1 MFGDF
6 TPLLRR
12 SIARHGDAALA
23 LAATGILLAEY
34 SGASQLSSSE
44 KLVAGVLAAGAGVGV
59 TLRHRGPLLLLA
71 AVELVTALYA
81 VLPQAQDGLGWAV
94 VAMIAIYTVA
104 SESQTWRLR
113 LGAVLTVAL
122 VVTWLV
128 HDYDVISLDAGAIVG
143 YGLFA
148 AVPWTFGRVIRIRR
162 EREGLLEQR
171 ALTLERDVAEA
182 ARRAVEDERTRIA
195 REIHDVVGH
204 ALGVI
209 VVQAEGGGR
218 LISTYPG
225 ETRRAL
231 DTIGRTG
238 REALGEMRRLVGL
251 LRVSDE
257 QPNLSPQPGLAQL
270 ETLAA
275 QMRAA
280 GLPVEVVIE
289 GEPAPLA
296 PSVDLSA
303 YRIAQEA
310 LTNVLRHAGPARARV
325 LLRYGLSAVEVSV
338 VDDGAGPDHDNGAGH
353 GLIGIRERVTLFGG
367 DVEAGPQ
374 AEGGYAVR
382 ARLPYGVRP

>member
-1 MFGDF
+1 VFGDF
-6 TPLLRR
+6 TSLLRR
-12 SIARHGDAALA
+12 SIARHGDIALA
-23 LAATGILLAEY
+23 LAATAILLAEY

-44 KLVAGVLAAGAGVGV
+44 KLVAGALAAGAGVGV
-59 TLRHRGPLLLLA
+59 ALRRRGPLLFLA

-81 VLPQAQDGLGWAV
+81 VLPQAENGIAWAV

-104 SESQTWRLR
+104 SESQTWTLR
-113 LGAVLTVAL
+113 LGAVLSAAL

-128 HDYDVISLDAGAIVG
+128 HDYDVTSLDAGAIVG

-148 AVPWTFGRVIRIRR
+148 AVPWMFGRVIRIRR
-162 EREGLLEQR
+162 DRERLLEQR

-218 LISTYPG
+218 LIATHPG

-257 QPNLSPQPGLAQL
+257 QPDLSPQPGLAQL

-275 QMRAA
+275 QMRTA
-280 GLPVEVVIE
+280 GLPVEVVVE
-289 GEPAPLA
+289 GEPALLA

-325 LLRYGLSAVEVSV
+325 LLRYGPSAVEVSV
-338 VDDGAGPDHDNGAGH
+338 VDDGAGPDHGDGVGH
-353 GLIGIRERVTLFGG
+353 GLIGMRERVTLFGG

-382 ARLPYGVRP
+382 ARLPYGGRP